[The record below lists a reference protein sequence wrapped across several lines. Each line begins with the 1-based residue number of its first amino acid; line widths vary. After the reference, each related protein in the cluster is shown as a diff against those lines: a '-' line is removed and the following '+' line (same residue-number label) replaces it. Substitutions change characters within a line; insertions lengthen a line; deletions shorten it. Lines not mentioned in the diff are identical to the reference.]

1 MLSRLRESLSRV
13 RRSLTPRPTTP
24 RRHPEGERP
33 GPPPTRAG
41 EPTGRPSPAAAS
53 RWTGPVAFRYAPN
66 DDGDAD
72 PGEVVWTWVPYEE
85 DPSIGKDRPVV
96 VVGLVEGGRLG
107 VVPLSSKNH
116 GTDPRWYALGSGPWD
131 PRGRPSWV
139 RLDFVL
145 AVAPTAVRRE
155 GAALD
160 RGRYDA
166 VVAAM
171 REGRGHG

>member
-1 MLSRLRESLSRV
+1 MLRRLWSSLT
-13 RRSLTPRPTTP
+13 RSLRPP
-24 RRHPEGERP
+24 AGRPSARSSSSERSR
-33 GPPPTRAG
+33 TS
-41 EPTGRPSPAAAS
+41 EPTGRPSTAAAV
-53 RWTGPVAFRYAPN
+53 RWTGTVEFRYAPR

-107 VVPLSSKNH
+107 VAPLSSKNH
-116 GTDPRWYALGSGPWD
+116 GSDPRWFALGSGPWD
-131 PRGRPSWV
+131 PRGRSSWV

-145 AVAPTAVRRE
+145 AVAPQAVRRE

-160 RGRYDA
+160 RDRYDA
-166 VVAAM
+166 VVAAL
-171 REGRGHG
+171 RKRAAS